1 MISVIIIRAQIMM
14 RSELELD
21 IRYYETDQMGIV
33 HHSNYIR
40 FFECG
45 RSDMMMKAG
54 LPIEEIEKAGVMLPV
69 VSVECHYRHPA
80 YMGDRIRIVSMIE
93 KLPLAKLVVR
103 SEIYNQHGDKLVDGV
118 VTLGFIDSATRHPVR
133 CPESLSAIIGKNL

>member
-1 MISVIIIRAQIMM
+1 M

-45 RSDMMMKAG
+45 RSDMMQKAG
-54 LPIEEIEKAGVMLPV
+54 LPIEIIEKEGVMLPV
-69 VSVECHYRHPA
+69 ISVECHYKHPA
-80 YMGDRIRIVSMIE
+80 YMGDRIRIVTSIDKVPM
-93 KLPLAKLVVR
+93 AKLVVK
-103 SEIYNQHGDKLVDGV
+103 SEIYNQDGVLLVNGV
-118 VTLGFIDSATRHPVR
+118 VTLGFIDSVSRHPVR
-133 CPESLSAIIGKNL
+133 CPHALADIIEKSL

>member
-1 MISVIIIRAQIMM
+1 M

-45 RSDMMMKAG
+45 RSDMMQKAG
-54 LPIEEIEKAGVMLPV
+54 LPIEVIEKEGVMLPV
-69 VSVECHYRHPA
+69 ISVECRYRHPA
-80 YMGDRIRIVSMIE
+80 YMGDRIRIVSMID
-93 KLPLAKLVVR
+93 KVPMAKLVVK
-103 SEIYNQHGDKLVDGV
+103 SEIYNQNGDLLVTGT
-118 VTLGFIDSATRHPVR
+118 VTLGFIDSMTRHPVR
-133 CPESLSAIIGKNL
+133 CPESLAGIIAESL

>member
-1 MISVIIIRAQIMM
+1 M

-45 RSDMMMKAG
+45 RSDMMQKAG
-54 LPIEEIEKAGVMLPV
+54 LPIEVIEKEGVMLPV
-69 VSVECHYRHPA
+69 ISVESHYKHPA
-80 YMGDRIRIVSMIE
+80 YMGDRIRIVTSIDKVPM
-93 KLPLAKLVVR
+93 AKLVVK
-103 SEIYNQHGDKLVDGV
+103 SDIYNQDGVLLVNGV
-118 VTLGFIDSATRHPVR
+118 VTLGFIDSVTRHPVR
-133 CPESLSAIIGKNL
+133 CPQTLASIIENSLK

>member
-1 MISVIIIRAQIMM
+1 M

-45 RSDMMMKAG
+45 RSDMMQNAG
-54 LPIEEIEKAGVMLPV
+54 LPIEIIEKEGVMLPV
-69 VSVECHYRHPA
+69 ISVECHYKHPA
-80 YMGDRIRIVSMIE
+80 YMGDRIRIVTSIDKVPM
-93 KLPLAKLVVR
+93 AKLVVK
-103 SEIYNQHGDKLVDGV
+103 SEIYNQDGVLLVNGV
-118 VTLGFIDSATRHPVR
+118 VTLGFIDSVSRHPVR
-133 CPESLSAIIGKNL
+133 CPQALADIIEKSLE

>member
-1 MISVIIIRAQIMM
+1 M

-45 RSDMMMKAG
+45 RSDMMQKAG
-54 LPIEEIEKAGVMLPV
+54 LPIEIIEKEGVMLPV
-69 VSVECHYRHPA
+69 ISVECHYKHPA
-80 YMGDRIRIVSMIE
+80 YMGDRIRIVTSIDKVPM
-93 KLPLAKLVVR
+93 AKLVVK
-103 SEIYNQHGDKLVDGV
+103 SEIYNQDGVLLVNGV
-118 VTLGFIDSATRHPVR
+118 VTLGFIDSVSRHPVR
-133 CPESLSAIIGKNL
+133 CPQALADIIEKSLE

>member
-1 MISVIIIRAQIMM
+1 M

-45 RSDMMMKAG
+45 RSDMMQKAG

-69 VSVECHYRHPA
+69 ISVECRYRHPA
-80 YMGDRIRIVSMIE
+80 YMGDRIRIVSTIDRVPM
-93 KLPLAKLVVR
+93 AKLVVH
-103 SEIYNQHGDKLVDGV
+103 SEIYNQHDDLLVTGEV
-118 VTLGFIDSATRHPVR
+118 VLGFIDSCTRHPVR
-133 CPESLSAIIGKNL
+133 CPEALAKLIASSIDTCTDGDTAQ

>member
-1 MISVIIIRAQIMM
+1 M

-45 RSDMMMKAG
+45 RSDMMQKAG
-54 LPIEEIEKAGVMLPV
+54 LPIEVIEKEGVMLPV
-69 VSVECHYRHPA
+69 ISIECRYRHPA
-80 YMGDRIRIVSMIE
+80 YMGDRIRIVSMID
-93 KLPLAKLVVR
+93 KVPMAKLVVK
-103 SEIYNQHGDKLVDGV
+103 SEIYNQNGDLLVTGT
-118 VTLGFIDSATRHPVR
+118 VTLGFIDSVTRHPVR
-133 CPESLSAIIGKNL
+133 CPESLAGIIAESL

>member
-1 MISVIIIRAQIMM
+1 MKIIHCQKIMM

-45 RSDMMMKAG
+45 RSDMLVKAG

-80 YMGDRIRIVSMIE
+80 YMGDRIRIVSMIDRV
-93 KLPLAKLVVR
+93 PLAKLVVR
-103 SEIYNQHGDKLVDGV
+103 CEIFNQNGDMLVDGA
-118 VTLGFIDSATRHPVR
+118 VTLGFIDTVTRHPVR
-133 CPESLSAIIGKNL
+133 CPEVLAAIIEKNM

>member
-1 MISVIIIRAQIMM
+1 M

-45 RSDMMMKAG
+45 RSDMMQKAG
-54 LPIEEIEKAGVMLPV
+54 LPIDVIEKEGVMLPV
-69 VSVECHYRHPA
+69 ISVECRYRHPA
-80 YMGDRIRIVSMIE
+80 YMGDRIRIVSMID
-93 KLPLAKLVVR
+93 KVPMAKLVVK
-103 SEIYNQHGDKLVDGV
+103 SEIYNQDGDLLVTGT
-118 VTLGFIDSATRHPVR
+118 VTLGFIDSVTRHPVR
-133 CPESLSAIIGKNL
+133 CPESLAGIIAESL

>member
-1 MISVIIIRAQIMM
+1 M

-45 RSDMMMKAG
+45 RSDMMQKAG
-54 LPIEEIEKAGVMLPV
+54 LPIEIIEKEGVMLPV
-69 VSVECHYRHPA
+69 ISVECHYKHPA
-80 YMGDRIRIVSMIE
+80 YMGDRIRIVTSIDKVPM
-93 KLPLAKLVVR
+93 AKLVVK
-103 SEIYNQHGDKLVDGV
+103 SEIYNQDGVLLVNGV
-118 VTLGFIDSATRHPVR
+118 VTLGFIDSVSRHPVR
-133 CPESLSAIIGKNL
+133 CPQALAEIIEKSLE

>member
-1 MISVIIIRAQIMM
+1 M

-45 RSDMMMKAG
+45 RSDMMQKAG
-54 LPIEEIEKAGVMLPV
+54 LPIEVIEKEGVMLPV
-69 VSVECHYRHPA
+69 ISVECRYRHPA
-80 YMGDRIRIVSMIE
+80 YMGDRIRIVSMID
-93 KLPLAKLVVR
+93 KVPMAKLVVK
-103 SEIYNQHGDKLVDGV
+103 SEIYNQNGDLLVTGT
-118 VTLGFIDSATRHPVR
+118 VTLGFIDSVTRHPVR
-133 CPESLSAIIGKNL
+133 CPESLAGIIAESL

>member
-1 MISVIIIRAQIMM
+1 MT
-14 RSELELD
+14 SELELD

-45 RSDMMMKAG
+45 RSDMMQKAG
-54 LPIEEIEKAGVMLPV
+54 LPIEEIERAGVMLPV

-80 YMGDRIRIVSMIE
+80 YMGDRIRIVSKIDKVPM
-93 KLPLAKLVVR
+93 AKLVVS
-103 SEIYNQHGDKLVDGV
+103 SEIYNQHGELLVTGKV
-118 VTLGFIDSATRHPVR
+118 VLGFIDARTRHPVR
-133 CPESLSAIIGKNL
+133 CPEKLARLIGDTL

>member
-1 MISVIIIRAQIMM
+1 M

-45 RSDMMMKAG
+45 RSDMMQKAG

-69 VSVECHYRHPA
+69 ISVECRYRHPA
-80 YMGDRIRIVSMIE
+80 YMGDRIRIVSTIDRIPM
-93 KLPLAKLVVR
+93 AKLVVH
-103 SEIYNQHGDKLVDGV
+103 SEIYNQHGDLLVTGEV
-118 VTLGFIDSATRHPVR
+118 VLGFIDSGTRHPVR
-133 CPESLSAIIGKNL
+133 CPEALAKLIAASIDACTDGDTAQ

>member
-1 MISVIIIRAQIMM
+1 M

-45 RSDMMMKAG
+45 RSDMMQKAG
-54 LPIEEIEKAGVMLPV
+54 LPIEVIEKEGVMLPV
-69 VSVECHYRHPA
+69 ISVECRYRHPA
-80 YMGDRIRIVSMIE
+80 YMGDRIRIVSMID
-93 KLPLAKLVVR
+93 KVPMAKLVVK
-103 SEIYNQHGDKLVDGV
+103 SEIYNQNGDLLVTGT
-118 VTLGFIDSATRHPVR
+118 VTLGFIDSVTRHPVR
-133 CPESLSAIIGKNL
+133 CPELLAGIIAESL

>member
-1 MISVIIIRAQIMM
+1 M

-45 RSDMMMKAG
+45 RSDMMQKAG
-54 LPIEEIEKAGVMLPV
+54 LPIEVIEKEGVMLPV
-69 VSVECHYRHPA
+69 ISVECHYRHPA
-80 YMGDRIRIVSMIE
+80 YMGDRIRIVSMID
-93 KLPLAKLVVR
+93 KVPMAKLVVK
-103 SEIYNQHGDKLVDGV
+103 SEIYNQNGDLLVTGT
-118 VTLGFIDSATRHPVR
+118 VTLGFIDSVTRHPVR
-133 CPESLSAIIGKNL
+133 CPESLAGIIAESL